1 MSHVISLYHGMTES
15 LLARS
20 GMSDKV
26 LHMQIGL
33 AIFLAASLLLRRP
46 LRSWTP
52 FLIVCG
58 LEGANE
64 LMDRLFWGAW
74 RWPDTV
80 LDMATTIFW
89 PLVIVLVLKL
99 ERLGR

>member
-1 MSHVISLYHGMTES
+1 MNRAITLYHGMTES

-26 LHMQIGL
+26 LHMQVGL
-33 AIFLAASLLLRRP
+33 AVFLAASLLLRRP

-58 LEGANE
+58 LEAANE

-74 RWPDTV
+74 RWSDTL
-80 LDMATTIFW
+80 LDAATTIFW

-99 ERLGR
+99 ERSRR